1 MCLLR
6 SFLRL
11 VLMDVVFLTPK
22 KLPQDVFD
30 VVSFF
35 FVLGRAYRFLG
46 RLAGVLFLFVCLSSL
61 GVELRFCMI
70 CHNDSAWSLV
80 VAALS

>member
-1 MCLLR
+1 MR
-6 SFLRL
+6 TFLRRML
-11 VLMDVVFLTPK
+11 IDVAFLTPQ

-35 FVLGRAYRFLG
+35 FVFGRACRFLG